1 MKVPQNGLS
10 TDLPEYR
17 PEEGPRGY
25 SIRDKLLLF
34 TLTLL
39 SIAILG
45 LSSAAFFLSSSA
57 LRRARLDG
65 FRSLRESFSEVISR
79 FFADHRRGIAT
90 QAESQ
95 TFRYAASEL
104 SAGYQELTDDL
115 EDAGL
120 PVDDALIASLRD
132 QLRLAYQKYF
142 APMSALD
149 ISKSALAQIGGLSR
163 GSHRSIRVY
172 PGKLGRFW
180 VWRERITSG
189 KRQRRL
195 AGGKGSSRIFKDD
208 LCQSGR
214 TLSAI
219 N

>member
-1 MKVPQNGLS
+1 MFAKRIFVLIIHLGVFRCVCYRTSFCANLRPEIGYCRVKVPQNDLS
-10 TDLPEYR
+10 TDLPEYQ
-17 PEEGPRGY
+17 PKEGPRGY

-104 SAGYQELTDDL
+104 SAGYQELIDDL
-115 EDAGL
+115 AMNRGILRPGDDVVV
-120 PVDDALIASLRD
+120 VDPALGVH
-132 QLRLAYQKYF
+132 
-142 APMSALD
+142 
-149 ISKSALAQIGGLSR
+149 ISFN
-163 GSHRSIRVY
+163 H
-172 PGKLGRFW
+172 
-180 VWRERITSG
+180 
-189 KRQRRL
+189 
-195 AGGKGSSRIFKDD
+195 DD
-208 LCQSGR
+208 
-214 TLSAI
+214 
-219 N
+219 